1 MKFFGYPC
9 GVISPVMT
17 EAVGEELICHFH
29 RRLTLVLAL
38 KGMDEVVLA
47 ASHSAIIVLRNVLRF
62 AQHRAKHSMSSLCS
76 NVSKFHTLSIGCNSG
91 IAGLCIFSSDPIRNL
106 ELNCSERLDLF
117 A

>member
-1 MKFFGYPC
+1 
-9 GVISPVMT
+9 
-17 EAVGEELICHFH
+17 
-29 RRLTLVLAL
+29 
-38 KGMDEVVLA
+38 
-47 ASHSAIIVLRNVLRF
+47 
-62 AQHRAKHSMSSLCS
+62 MSSLCS

>member
-1 MKFFGYPC
+1 MVFKMCPFSPRSVVSIIYMRGMWLFFG
-9 GVISPVMT
+9 
-17 EAVGEELICHFH
+17 
-29 RRLTLVLAL
+29 
-38 KGMDEVVLA
+38 LA
-47 ASHSAIIVLRNVLRF
+47 ASHSAPIVLRNVLRF
-62 AQHRAKHSMSSLCS
+62 AQHRAKHGMSSLCS